1 MNRREFSLQLAG
13 VAGAAALASLGLP
26 NLAFA
31 APGTPVEGKDY
42 NKLKTPLPV
51 NKDGKIEVIE
61 FFWYACP
68 HCYAFEPVIEPWAA
82 TVPAD
87 VRFHRV
93 PVAFDALKEVHQQIY
108 YTWEAL
114 GLVEQMH
121 GKTFKRFHI
130 DHKPINKE
138 ADMLDFAKESGL
150 DVDKVKAAWNSFSV
164 ASKMRGAKQLSE
176 DYDIDGVPEIGI
188 QGRFTTAPSMGGPLN
203 AIATTEY
210 LLNVIRKGG

>member
-13 VAGAAALASLGLP
+13 IAGAAALAGLGLQTV
-26 NLAFA
+26 AFA
-31 APGTPVEGKDY
+31 QPGAPVEGKDY
-42 NKLKTPLPV
+42 TRLKTPVPV

-68 HCYAFEPVIEPWAA
+68 HCWAFEPTLEPWAA
-82 TVPAD
+82 KLPAD

-121 GKTFKRFHI
+121 AKTFRRFHV
-130 DHKPINKE
+130 DRKPIDDE
-138 ADMLDFAKESGL
+138 AGMLAFAKESGL
-150 DVDKVKAAWNSFSV
+150 DVAKVKSAWESFSV
-164 ASKMRGAKQLSE
+164 QSKMHAAKQLSD
-176 DYDIDGVPEIGI
+176 DYDIDGVPMLGI
-188 QGRFTTAPSMGGPLN
+188 HGRFTTAPSMGGPIN
-203 AIATTEY
+203 ALATTDY
-210 LLNVIRKGG
+210 LVNVIRKGG